1 MTEQKKKLEYIIKR
15 IDNDRIG
22 NDIMSIESMAN
33 TPENVVSTGIDGLDN
48 ALGVAVSRKEA

>member
-15 IDNDRIG
+15 INNDRRE

-33 TPENVVSTGIDGLDN
+33 TPENVVSTGVAGLDN
-48 ALGVAVSRKEA
+48 ALGVGGIKKR

>member
-15 IDNDRIG
+15 IDNDRRG

-33 TPENVVSTGIDGLDN
+33 TPEMLFLPGSPDWITL
-48 ALGVAVSRKEA
+48 